1 MTPTDFLA
9 ALLPARLI
17 PGESGAAYAAC
28 QANPVNETGHLQ
40 SQPKKGKTSCQ
51 MKLLAIATIHQEESY
66 FTHS

>member
-1 MTPTDFLA
+1 MTPADFLA
-9 ALLPARLI
+9 TRLEPA
-17 PGESGAAYAAC
+17 ESGDAYAAC